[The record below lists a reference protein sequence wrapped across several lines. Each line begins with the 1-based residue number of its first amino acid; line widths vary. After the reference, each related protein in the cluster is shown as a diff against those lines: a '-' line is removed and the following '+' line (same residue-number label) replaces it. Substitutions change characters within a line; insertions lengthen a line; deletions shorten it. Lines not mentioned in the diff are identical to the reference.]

1 MKIKIVA
8 DSSANLYTLDGPDFD
23 FAPVP
28 LKVLAGGREYV
39 DDCRLDVPQMLKELK
54 EYKGNSSTAC
64 PSVGD
69 WLEAFGDAYIVYG
82 SAITSHLSGCYNAA
96 AIAADEYRGRY
107 PDRKVFIL
115 DTLST
120 GPEME
125 LITEKYRELIFSGLE
140 FEQVCR
146 EIRAYQ
152 QRTHLMFSLESLSN
166 FAKNGRVSPAL
177 AAADGLLGIRTVGKA
192 SEIGDL

>member
-23 FAPVP
+23 FSPVP
-28 LKVLAGGREYV
+28 LKVLAGDREYV
-39 DDCRLDVPQMLKELK
+39 DDSRLDVPQMLKELK
-54 EYKGNSSTAC
+54 EYKGKSSTAC

-69 WLEAFGDAYIVYG
+69 WLDAFGDADIVYG

-107 PDRKVFIL
+107 PCRKVFIL

-125 LITEKYRELIFSGLE
+125 LITEKYRELIFAGLE

-146 EIRAYQ
+146 EIKAYH
-152 QRTHLMFSLESLSN
+152 QRTHLMFSLEFLSN
-166 FAKNGRVSPAL
+166 FAKTGRVSPAHTRHL
-177 AAADGLLGIRTVGKA
+177 PLKGKA
-192 SEIGDL
+192 GAKSRYSRS